1 MRPVRKLTRYPVVLG
16 CAVIMLGV
24 LLLTAGCDKLT
35 GGDKPAAEK
44 AATENA
50 PDRVPFADLFDV
62 NGTTVT
68 PKRVMRVG
76 SVTMTPEVPFDSQVM
91 RIDGK
96 PFSEFIGR
104 DAEVTKKGDI
114 SEVRFP

>member
-1 MRPVRKLTRYPVVLG
+1 MTPGKRLTGRAVAV
-16 CAVIMLGV
+16 CAAALLCG
-24 LLLTAGCDKLT
+24 LLLAGCEKQS

-44 AATENA
+44 QAEQNQPT
-50 PDRVPFADLFDV
+50 RVPFADLFDV

-76 SVTMTPEVPFDSQVM
+76 SITMTPDVPFDSQVM
-91 RIDGK
+91 RIDDK

-104 DAEVTKKGDI
+104 EAEVTKRGDI
-114 SEVRFP
+114 IEVKFP